1 MNQNLKIQLFLYL
14 HYNALNHMSLL
25 CDYISSM
32 KHKKNTIFKTNELK
46 LYLLFNLNNCSFN
59 KSKRK
64 S

>member
-32 KHKKNTIFKTNELK
+32 KHKKTPYLK
-46 LYLLFNLNNCSFN
+46 QMN
-59 KSKRK
+59 
-64 S
+64 